1 MIEKISREVAREE
14 IERLG
19 NGNTP
24 EGEAHLVK
32 KQKGVAQDR
41 PRPPLK
47 KIAGSGPTTGKA
59 VALEWKA
66 SSTGKRKVIEIVE
79 DVVQC
84 ALLRL
89 QRTLSVMPTG
99 AMVLDDSPTR
109 SQATRARQE
118 ETSDTRDSKRKLR
131 ETSEPLGEAF

>member
-14 IERLG
+14 TERLG
-19 NGNTP
+19 NGDAP
-24 EGEAHLVK
+24 EGEAHLVR
-32 KQKGVAQDR
+32 KQKEVAKDR
-41 PRPPLK
+41 PRLPLK

-59 VALEWKA
+59 VALEWRA
-66 SSTGKRKVIEIVE
+66 SSTGEE
-79 DVVQC
+79 E
-84 ALLRL
+84 
-89 QRTLSVMPTG
+89 G

-118 ETSDTRDSKRKLR
+118 ETSDTWDSKRKLR